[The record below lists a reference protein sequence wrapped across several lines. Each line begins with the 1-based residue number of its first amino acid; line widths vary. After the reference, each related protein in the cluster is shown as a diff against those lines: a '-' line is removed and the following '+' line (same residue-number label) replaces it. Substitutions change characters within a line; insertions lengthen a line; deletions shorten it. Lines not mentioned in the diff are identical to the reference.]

1 MSNLNNKE
9 LTGGK
14 MKFKLNHIIILV
26 VVLAIAAVISC
37 QQAAVTPITKKVVSV
52 GGTVAGA
59 PYSPGIIA
67 GNTFYCAGR
76 LGTDPE
82 TGELGDGIENQTRFA
97 LESIK
102 EILEAGG
109 YEMSD
114 VVMANVYL
122 TNTDDYAAMNEVYK
136 TFFPVDPPARVT
148 VTVADLVRNAS
159 IEISCIAVK

>member
-1 MSNLNNKE
+1 
-9 LTGGK
+9 
-14 MKFKLNHIIILV
+14 MKFKMNHIIVLIV
-26 VVLAIAAVISC
+26 VIAVAAVFSC
-37 QQAAVTPITKKVVSV
+37 QQAAETQLTKRVVNV

-67 GNTFYCAGR
+67 GNTLYCAGR

-82 TGELGDGIENQTRFA
+82 TGELGEGIENQTRLA
-97 LESIK
+97 LESLKNII
-102 EILEAGG
+102 ETAG

-122 TNTDDYAAMNEVYK
+122 TNTDDYAAMNDVYR
-136 TFFPVDPPARVT
+136 TFFPEDPPARVT
-148 VTVADLVRNAS
+148 VTVADLVRDAL

>member
-1 MSNLNNKE
+1 MN
-9 LTGGK
+9 
-14 MKFKLNHIIILV
+14 FKLNHIIVLIV
-26 VVLAIAAVISC
+26 VISIAAVFSC
-37 QQAAVTPITKKVVSV
+37 QQAAETQVTKRVVNV

-67 GNTFYCAGR
+67 GNTLYCAGR

-82 TGELGDGIENQTRFA
+82 TGELGEGIENQTRLA
-97 LESIK
+97 LESLKQIV
-102 EILEAGG
+102 EAGG

-136 TFFPVDPPARVT
+136 TFFPEDPPARVT
-148 VTVADLVRNAS
+148 VTVADLVRGAA
-159 IEISCIAVK
+159 IEISCTAVK